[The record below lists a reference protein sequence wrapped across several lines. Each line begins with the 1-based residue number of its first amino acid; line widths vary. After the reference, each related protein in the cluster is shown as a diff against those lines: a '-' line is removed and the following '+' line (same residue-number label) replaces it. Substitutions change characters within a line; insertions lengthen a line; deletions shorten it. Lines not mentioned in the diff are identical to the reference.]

1 MAGQETL
8 NGSEVTEVTREQIAT
23 WDAEGGAEP
32 EPEHHV
38 AGRHLGDEAE
48 HWHSV
53 AVWLTPQE
61 TLILDERA
69 RREGKC
75 RSDVIRSALN
85 F

>member
-8 NGSEVTEVTREQIAT
+8 NGSAATEVAGEQIAT

-53 AVWLTPQE
+53 PVWLSPE
-61 TLILDERA
+61 EILILDERA
-69 RREGKC
+69 KRDGKS